1 MEQYFYKDYLDF
13 LSRNLF
19 LEDAMNKYLFKKNFN
34 RKKFNSIFLDKE
46 LFKEKFFDWYFTNKY
61 NMSNNHLI
69 TFEQFIQKTA
79 SLLINYLS
87 SNYILIRK
95 TSEEDVLRTI
105 NKIDNILINK
115 CKDYF
120 KGKYAIVGDYFVNI
134 NYFLKLILSL
144 FKCITV
150 DIIKKTDKNFTK
162 KDIELMLDVF
172 LERNRIH
179 SSIYKYTN

>member
-13 LSRNLF
+13 LSRNPF
-19 LEDAMNKYLFKKNFN
+19 LDDAINKYLFKKNFN
-34 RKKFNSIFLDKE
+34 RRKFNSIFLDKDI
-46 LFKEKFFDWYFTNKY
+46 FKEKFFDWYFANKFD
-61 NMSNNHLI
+61 MSNNHLI

-87 SNYILIRK
+87 SNCNLIRK
-95 TSEEDVLRTI
+95 NREEDVLRAI

-120 KGKYAIVGDYFVNI
+120 KGKYAVVGDYFVNI
-134 NYFLKLILSL
+134 NYFLKLFLSL
-144 FKCITV
+144 FKCITI
-150 DIIKKTDKNFTK
+150 DIIMKTERNFTK
-162 KDIELMLDVF
+162 KDIELMLDIF
-172 LERNRIH
+172 LERNKIH